1 MSLQAK
7 SYQSLAL
14 AIGIWSGIALADL
27 VELKALLLV
36 PILVLF
42 RNRAVAP
49 VLLASLTGAS
59 ALLIHLASLES
70 TELSKFVD
78 SHVSIEGVIS
88 SDPSKTRPRV
98 IGSRLTES
106 RTTFLMRA
114 ETLTT
119 NKFQSR
125 IRLPI
130 RVIVETEELLIPGQR
145 IQLSG
150 RLIDSKE
157 RKVAALFIAKED
169 SLSSI
174 STPKSLKALEEIRIA
189 LREATLKIGGDP
201 AALIP
206 GMVIGDTSLQS
217 SALTKRMLEAGLSH
231 LTAVS
236 GANFAIVSA
245 FLFAI
250 IGFFIP
256 NRSIQSSITI
266 LALVIF
272 VLLVRPTPS
281 VLRAGVMAAVFL
293 IARLSGR
300 RNAGVNS
307 LAVAITL
314 LLLINPF
321 QAFEAGFI
329 LSVLATSG
337 LIFFAPKIA
346 ARVPGPKWLGELISI
361 PTAATL
367 FCAPYLMVISGGLN
381 LGTILL
387 NILVAPVVPFVTI
400 FGFVATLLI
409 LPFTSLAHIL
419 LEIANLGTR
428 WIVYIASWSELMPA
442 LVTSAPVIIL
452 LGALLVL
459 SRFLGRKVAFISL
472 LIILTVSS
480 SQRLIFPGSDWK
492 VGQCDVGQGDAFLI
506 NLGGGSA
513 ILFDAGPDPRLLDRC
528 LDQFQVKR
536 LPLVVISH
544 IHADHYQG
552 LTGIGRREV
561 GEVWMNREVD
571 LFESIPEQVARSG
584 QTFKIGDARI
594 EIIWPET
601 GTESFDS
608 ITGDGSAENNR
619 SVVALVEIE
628 QVRILVTGDIEPGA
642 QQELLGEIKEIDVI
656 KVPHHGSKHQEPR
669 IFEGASIFFVSVG
682 QNSYGHPDNGL
693 ISSLESKGSV
703 FRSDLDG
710 AIALSWHIDSS
721 ARPIFSAR
729 RLGKEWWRLSWH

>member
-1 MSLQAK
+1 MNLQTK

-27 VELKALLLV
+27 VELKALLLA
-36 PILVLF
+36 PILLLF

-49 VLLASLTGAS
+49 VLLAALTGAS
-59 ALLIHLASLES
+59 ALLIHLATLES
-70 TELSKFVD
+70 AELNKFED
-78 SHVSIEGVIS
+78 LQVSIEGVVS
-88 SDPSKTRPRV
+88 SDPSKTQPRV

-119 NKFQSR
+119 NEFQNR

-130 RVIVETEELLIPGQR
+130 RVIIETEELLIPGQR

-157 RKVAALFIAKED
+157 RKVASLFIAEED
-169 SLSSI
+169 SLRYI
-174 STPKSLKALEEIRIA
+174 STPKSLKALEEVRIA
-189 LREATLKIGGDP
+189 LRAETSKISGDS

-206 GMVIGDTSLQS
+206 GMVIGDTSLQN

-245 FLFAI
+245 FLFAL

-256 NRSIQSSITI
+256 NRRIQSSITI
-266 LALVIF
+266 FALVIF

-293 IARLSGR
+293 IAKLSGR

-337 LIFFAPKIA
+337 LIFFAPRVA
-346 ARVPGPKWLGELISI
+346 ARVPGPKVLGELISI

-367 FCAPYLMVISGGLN
+367 FCAPYLMAISGGLN
-381 LGTILL
+381 LGTVFL
-387 NILVAPVVPFVTI
+387 NILVVPVVPFVTI
-400 FGFVATLLI
+400 FGFVGTLLV
-409 LPFTSLAHIL
+409 LPITSLARIL
-419 LEIANLGTR
+419 LDIANLGTR
-428 WIVYIASWSELMPA
+428 WIVYIASWSDSMPS
-442 LVTSAPVIIL
+442 LVTSAPTILL
-452 LGALLVL
+452 LGALLTL
-459 SRFLGRKVAFISL
+459 SRFLGKKVALISL
-472 LIILTVSS
+472 LMVLTVSS
-480 SQRLIFPGSDWK
+480 SQRLVFPGSDWK
-492 VGQCDVGQGDAFLI
+492 VGQCDVGQGDALLI

-528 LDQFQVKR
+528 LDQFQVER
-536 LPLVVISH
+536 LPLVLISH

-552 LTGIGRREV
+552 ITGIGRREV
-561 GEVWMNREVD
+561 GQVLMNREVD
-571 LFESIPEQVARSG
+571 LFESRPEQVARSG
-584 QTFKIGDARI
+584 QKFKVGDARI

-601 GTESFDS
+601 GAESFDS
-608 ITGDGSAENNR
+608 ITGDGSAENNL
-619 SVVALVEIE
+619 SVVAIVEIE

-642 QQELLGEIKEIDVI
+642 QRELLGELKEIDVI
-656 KVPHHGSKHQEPR
+656 KVPHHGSKHQEPK

-682 QNSYGHPDNGL
+682 RNSYGHPDNGL

-710 AIALSWHIDSS
+710 AIALSWKLDSF
-721 ARPIFSAR
+721 ARPIFSTR
-729 RLGKEWWRLSWH
+729 RLGKEWWRISWH

>member
-1 MSLQAK
+1 MQAK

-42 RNRAVAP
+42 RSRAVAP

-119 NKFQSR
+119 NKFQSQ
-125 IRLPI
+125 IR
-130 RVIVETEELLIPGQR
+130 LLIPGQR

-266 LALVIF
+266 FALVIF

-346 ARVPGPKWLGELISI
+346 AR
-361 PTAATL
+361 
-367 FCAPYLMVISGGLN
+367 
-381 LGTILL
+381 
-387 NILVAPVVPFVTI
+387 
-400 FGFVATLLI
+400 
-409 LPFTSLAHIL
+409 
-419 LEIANLGTR
+419 
-428 WIVYIASWSELMPA
+428 
-442 LVTSAPVIIL
+442 
-452 LGALLVL
+452 
-459 SRFLGRKVAFISL
+459 
-472 LIILTVSS
+472 
-480 SQRLIFPGSDWK
+480 
-492 VGQCDVGQGDAFLI
+492 
-506 NLGGGSA
+506 
-513 ILFDAGPDPRLLDRC
+513 
-528 LDQFQVKR
+528 
-536 LPLVVISH
+536 
-544 IHADHYQG
+544 
-552 LTGIGRREV
+552 
-561 GEVWMNREVD
+561 
-571 LFESIPEQVARSG
+571 
-584 QTFKIGDARI
+584 
-594 EIIWPET
+594 
-601 GTESFDS
+601 
-608 ITGDGSAENNR
+608 
-619 SVVALVEIE
+619 
-628 QVRILVTGDIEPGA
+628 
-642 QQELLGEIKEIDVI
+642 
-656 KVPHHGSKHQEPR
+656 
-669 IFEGASIFFVSVG
+669 
-682 QNSYGHPDNGL
+682 
-693 ISSLESKGSV
+693 
-703 FRSDLDG
+703 
-710 AIALSWHIDSS
+710 
-721 ARPIFSAR
+721 
-729 RLGKEWWRLSWH
+729 